1 MKSAAVVG
9 LTILFSSLFLA
20 AQNEA
25 QNVNPSQLG
34 PTVVQVSPLSSPCPV
49 GMRVRQGIGTQM
61 LQAKDGQR
69 TRTFASRLRLNLF
82 NSHEGKTSTE
92 IVKATVT
99 VRGLNGK
106 AGMIP
111 ALGSDDRSSEV
122 IRTMTVSF
130 ALDDDN
136 SYWTDLVLPGLTSAR
151 MVNLESVTYADGS
164 TWNFRDH
171 VGWCQAAPDPLMLIS
186 GR

>member
-9 LTILFSSLFLA
+9 LTIFFTSLSLA

-25 QNVNPSQLG
+25 QNVNPSQQG
-34 PTVVQVSPLSSPCPV
+34 PTVVQVLPRSSPCPV

-82 NSHEGKTSTE
+82 NFHEEKTSVE

-99 VRGLNGK
+99 VRGLSGK

-122 IRTMTVSF
+122 TRTMTVSF
-130 ALDDDN
+130 VLDDDN
-136 SYWTDLVLPGLTSAR
+136 SYWTDLVLPGFTSAR

-171 VGWCQAAPDPLMLIS
+171 MGWCQAAPDPLMLIS
-186 GR
+186 GH

>member
-1 MKSAAVVG
+1 
-9 LTILFSSLFLA
+9 
-20 AQNEA
+20 
-25 QNVNPSQLG
+25 
-34 PTVVQVSPLSSPCPV
+34 
-49 GMRVRQGIGTQM
+49 MRVRQGIGTQM
-61 LQAKDGQR
+61 LEAKDGR
-69 TRTFASRLRLNLF
+69 RVRTFASRLRLNLF
-82 NSHEGKTSTE
+82 NFKAEKTASTE

-111 ALGSDDRSSEV
+111 ALGSDGRSSE
-122 IRTMTVSF
+122 ITRTMTVSF
-130 ALDDDN
+130 ALDDDK

-171 VGWCQAAPDPLMLIS
+171 GGWCQSAPDPLMLITS
-186 GR
+186 R